1 MEEKGVYLA
10 IQTPRQVRKKP
21 MYKNGMYRETD
32 KMSDLICENYPMV
45 LVMSRFGIAL
55 GFGEKNIGEVC
66 RQNGVDACTFLT
78 VVNFLVEEVNTPVEN
93 ISKCLSIENLIRY
106 LHNAHDYFLN
116 FRLPHI
122 RRKLVDAISG
132 CPEDVAFV
140 ITKFFDEYAEEVNK
154 HMSYEERAV
163 FPYVRNLLEGK
174 RDPKYNI
181 TIFRKRHDQIE
192 MKITEL
198 KNILI
203 KYYPGAGTNMLNSVL
218 FDIFAT
224 EEDYEAFNKRQSA
237 YQVKKGDLSQY
248 HGNCYLGIDAGSTTT
263 KTALVGEDGT
273 LLYSFYSN
281 NNGSPLKTA
290 IRSIQ
295 EIYSILPE
303 DAHIAF
309 SCSTGYG
316 EALMK
321 AALLLD
327 EGEVETVSHYY
338 AAAFFDPEVDCIVDI
353 GGQDMK

>member
-55 GFGEKNIGEVC
+55 GFGEKNIGEVF

-224 EEDYEAFNKRQSA
+224 EEDLASHTRVE
-237 YQVKKGDLSQY
+237 D
-248 HGNCYLGIDAGSTTT
+248 YLFVPAIL
-263 KTALVGEDGT
+263 ALEKQ
-273 LLYSFYSN
+273 L
-281 NNGSPLKTA
+281 
-290 IRSIQ
+290 
-295 EIYSILPE
+295 
-303 DAHIAF
+303 
-309 SCSTGYG
+309 
-316 EALMK
+316 
-321 AALLLD
+321 
-327 EGEVETVSHYY
+327 
-338 AAAFFDPEVDCIVDI
+338 
-353 GGQDMK
+353 